1 MDTSNSANSVCGT
14 TSTYT
19 DFSKYCP
26 NRLPCGYCT
35 IMSRVCP
42 LWCGVSWSEVT
53 CENRT

>member
-1 MDTSNSANSVCGT
+1 MDTSNSANTVCGT

-26 NRLPCGYCT
+26 NRLLCGYCT
-35 IMSRVCP
+35 IMNRVCP

-53 CENRT
+53 CENKT